1 MLHPLLFFPPSLE
14 GGERERERERAWRRP
29 LLPSLP
35 KTLSSSPFG
44 ATHQWDP
51 AFIPSGGKRCPSPSG
66 GPHTRPSW
74 CSPEVA
80 GGLLFRRVHTHWGE
94 CLVCDVARPATTCW
108 ILRGRPQ
115 PRIRRGSPSYKSKEV
130 KAAALYTSNSL

>member
-1 MLHPLLFFPPSLE
+1 MLHPLLSSSLPPWKV
-14 GGERERERERAWRRP
+14 ERESESGLGGGLFF
-29 LLPSLP
+29 LLFPKLSLP
-35 KTLSSSPFG
+35 PRLAPLISGTR
-44 ATHQWDP
+44 
-51 AFIPSGGKRCPSPSG
+51 PSFQAEGQRCPSPSC